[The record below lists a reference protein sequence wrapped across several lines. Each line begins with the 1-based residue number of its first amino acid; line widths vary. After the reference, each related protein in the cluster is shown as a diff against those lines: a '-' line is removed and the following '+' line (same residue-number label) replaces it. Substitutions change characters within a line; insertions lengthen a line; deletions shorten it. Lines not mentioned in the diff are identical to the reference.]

1 MIDLENFKVTKTVE
15 TGLGAHGVVIDRDG
29 RYAYVTNTYAGSVS
43 VLDIKDR
50 KVVATVAV
58 GKGPN
63 GVSMTP

>member
-1 MIDLENFKVTKTVE
+1 MIDLEIFKVAKTVE

-43 VLDIKDR
+43 VLGIKDS
-50 KVVATVAV
+50 KVVATVSV

-63 GVSMTP
+63 DISLMP